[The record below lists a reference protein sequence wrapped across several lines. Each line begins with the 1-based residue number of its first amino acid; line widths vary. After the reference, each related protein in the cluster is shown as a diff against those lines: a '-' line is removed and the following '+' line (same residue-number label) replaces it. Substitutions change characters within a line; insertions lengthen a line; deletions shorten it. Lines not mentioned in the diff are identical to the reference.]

1 MDGLGYVLF
10 CGMLV
15 VGAVVA
21 MYAVVDAILT

>member
-21 MYAVVDAILT
+21 MYAVVDAII